1 MITEY
6 WFNLQ
11 LEFMIYTLPYKT
23 KQFFFVLI
31 KISTVVAA
39 FYFIHQKLTN
49 NNALEFYT
57 FIGFLNKNGIFSLK
71 TIIFLAVLTGFNW
84 FFEILK
90 WQKLVSPTKKITLK
104 NASEQSLGALT
115 ASLLTP
121 NRIGE
126 YGAKAIYYTK
136 DFRKCIL
143 LINLLSNLLQM
154 GVTTIL
160 GVIGFSFFVSKYHI
174 ALAYPKLFQFILIIA
189 FSTALVIF
197 ILRKTKLSIKG
208 FSLEKMKTFI
218 LKYPKKLIAIGFC
231 LSLLRYLIFSFQFY
245 YLLTIFGIH
254 ISYLHA
260 MSIITSMYLL
270 ASIIPSIFVFDVL
283 IKGSVAVYLFSF
295 VGVNA
300 FTVLCIVTLMWIFNF
315 VFPSILGSYFVLN
328 FKFPEDDL

>member
-49 NNALEFYT
+49 NNSFEFYI
-57 FIGFLNKNGIFSLK
+57 FIDFLNKNGVFSLK
-71 TIIFLAVLTGFNW
+71 TIIFLLILTGFNW

-104 NASEQSLGALT
+104 NAFEQSLGALT
-115 ASLLTP
+115 ASLFTP
-121 NRIGE
+121 NRIGD
-126 YGAKAIYYTK
+126 YGAKAIYYIK
-136 DFRKCIL
+136 DFRKRIM
-143 LINLLSNLLQM
+143 LINLLGNLLQM
-154 GVTTIL
+154 SITTIL
-160 GVIGFSFFVSKYHI
+160 GIIGFSFFVPEYHI
-174 ALAYPKLFQFILIIA
+174 SLDYSKLFQLTLITA
-189 FSTALVIF
+189 FSVALVIF
-197 ILRKTKLSIKG
+197 ILCKTKLSIKG
-208 FSLEKMKTFI
+208 LSLEKMKTFI
-218 LKYPKKLIAIGFC
+218 LKYPKKLIVFGFC

-300 FTVLCIVTLMWIFNF
+300 FTVLCIVTLLWVFNF